1 METKKVGAFYQETL
15 LNLRSPKI
23 NLLSGFMVI
32 RMEEKLCSLVSI
44 LLIKIVLLL
53 NQKKAL
59 KLKRKTQ
66 KK

>member
-1 METKKVGAFYQETL
+1 METKKVGVFYQETL